1 MNRQKI
7 IWFASVILA
16 MLSAGVHIS
25 AQGGGMDVCTSV
37 EWKLVQENIKIN
49 MNRNDVED
57 VLEKNSIQHSF
68 VESDRVGSILDFNEN
83 TPRSKGGII
92 IININEKLTGISP
105 IISKKEIIEISFNEK
120 QEVENVDCSKSMSGP

>member
-1 MNRQKI
+1 
-7 IWFASVILA
+7 
-16 MLSAGVHIS
+16 
-25 AQGGGMDVCTSV
+25 MDVCTSV